1 MTDDAAVLLLHE
13 KEDAYGI
20 EKGCSRY
27 VRRCGFFCSCL
38 AAQTARVRC
47 DRSDLTDLAGRGR

>member
-27 VRRCGFFCSCL
+27 VRW
-38 AAQTARVRC
+38 
-47 DRSDLTDLAGRGR
+47 

>member
-20 EKGCSRY
+20 EKVVVGMSGGC
-27 VRRCGFFCSCL
+27 GIL
-38 AAQTARVRC
+38 
-47 DRSDLTDLAGRGR
+47 L

>member
-27 VRRCGFFCSCL
+27 VRWCGFFCSCPN
-38 AAQTARVRC
+38 
-47 DRSDLTDLAGRGR
+47 SKGMM

>member
-20 EKGCSRY
+20 EKGCS
-27 VRRCGFFCSCL
+27 CL
-38 AAQTARVRC
+38 AAQTARV
-47 DRSDLTDLAGRGR
+47 

>member
-20 EKGCSRY
+20 EKGCSRD
-27 VRRCGFFCSCL
+27 VWRCGFFCSCL
-38 AAQTARVRC
+38 AAQA
-47 DRSDLTDLAGRGR
+47 AGI

>member
-20 EKGCSRY
+20 EIGCSRY
-27 VRRCGFFCSCL
+27 VRWCGFFCSCL
-38 AAQTARVRC
+38 AAQTARV
-47 DRSDLTDLAGRGR
+47 